1 MTIADD
7 MTVSEWGQAMK
18 QMGQER
24 RAANRENS
32 AELLRQRG
40 VPFEEK
46 NDGAHLIVRYGGK
59 VVDFWPGT
67 GKYSV
72 RGSGVYKRGVFR
84 LLQDIGVPKATGGAP

>member
-7 MTVSEWGQAMK
+7 MTVSDWGQAMK
-18 QMGQER
+18 QVSQER
-24 RAANRENS
+24 RAANRESS

-40 VPFEEK
+40 VAFEEK
-46 NDGAHLIVRYGGK
+46 NDGAHLVVRHGRK
-59 VVDFWPGT
+59 VADLWPGT

-84 LLQDIGVPKATGGAP
+84 LLNDLGVPKPEGEA